1 MAVVTRS
8 TEKHPWLPQGGK
20 PPREAVPIPGVSKIS
35 PPASPRSL
43 GYTPRTAPAARPQ
56 PREAADAFS
65 VKNQEMAVTK
75 LGSLRQ
81 GAALK
86 GWGNAAG
93 GAQPAQGT
101 RGGKAP
107 VRGPGRNQ
115 CKFIKA
121 FICSWYDQ
129 EWDSDLLYNLIQLSG
144 TKECVLN
151 KKPEWSSKNIKRLS
165 KKL

>member
-1 MAVVTRS
+1 MRPTV
-8 TEKHPWLPQGGK
+8 
-20 PPREAVPIPGVSKIS
+20 AVPPSHSTAQSCCRQLLHGGEGQCLSHQLQPPWGTLGCSAWGSCADTNRTGSCTAHQAKAASKHH
-35 PPASPRSL
+35 SL
-43 GYTPRTAPAARPQ
+43 
-56 PREAADAFS
+56 E
-65 VKNQEMAVTK
+65 QEGFIATQ
-75 LGSLRQ
+75 SQLR
-81 GAALK
+81 G
-86 GWGNAAG
+86 
-93 GAQPAQGT
+93 GT
-101 RGGKAP
+101 RWDTM
-107 VRGPGRNQ
+107 GPGRNQ